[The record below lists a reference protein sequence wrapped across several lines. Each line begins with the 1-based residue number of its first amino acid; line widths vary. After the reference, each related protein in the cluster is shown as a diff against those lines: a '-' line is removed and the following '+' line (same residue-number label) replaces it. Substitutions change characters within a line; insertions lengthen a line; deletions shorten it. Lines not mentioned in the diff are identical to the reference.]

1 MPIQVSIV
9 TPEMTTFDETADGVV
24 VPLIDGEKGILPGHA
39 PMIGRLG
46 PGELRIKASSGE
58 QRFYV
63 DGGFVQVA
71 PDSVSVLTGKS
82 IPVAEID
89 VPQPVRP
96 SRKQKPTSHKTPI
109 IASYAK
115 RQSTKQTLRSASR
128 KKRKF
133 FSDAML
139 VSGKALEV
147 SFWVAC

>member
-71 PDSVSVLTGKS
+71 PDSVSVLTDKS

-89 VPQPVRP
+89 VAAAREALAKAKADEPQNADHREL
-96 SRKQKPTSHKTPI
+96 RQKAI
-109 IASYAK
+109 NQANAQIRIAE
-115 RQSTKQTLRSASR
+115 
-128 KKRKF
+128 
-133 FSDAML
+133 
-139 VSGKALEV
+139 KA
-147 SFWVAC
+147 